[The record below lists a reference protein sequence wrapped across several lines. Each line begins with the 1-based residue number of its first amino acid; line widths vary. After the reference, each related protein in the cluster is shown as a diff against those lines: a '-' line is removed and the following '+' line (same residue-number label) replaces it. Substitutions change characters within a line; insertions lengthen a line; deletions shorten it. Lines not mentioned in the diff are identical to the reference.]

1 MTPAHLPQWKQLCL
15 AATLELGRLK
25 LLQRIDEARRA
36 VLDRIEDGFSKPS
49 DGEQF
54 ALRDALE
61 MLSTLRIVANREIG
75 E

>member
-1 MTPAHLPQWKQLCL
+1 MEAALL
-15 AATLELGRLK
+15 AATLELDPLK
-25 LLQRIDEARRA
+25 LLERIDEARRA

-54 ALRDALE
+54 TLRDALE